1 MVNEEG
7 LSMRI
12 SRYDNPDYDLLRGV
26 DKAAILINYLGKDA
40 IKVVF
45 KSMDDT
51 DIRKILHLMS
61 KFKVVPVSITKR
73 VLEEYYEILSESEDF
88 IFSDQTGNK
97 ETIIDALGEERARD
111 ILGGLN
117 IGSGSGSRSLESLEM
132 VDAKSLSTFL
142 VNEHPQT
149 VAVILAHLDPE
160 KKGEVLRRLPES
172 LQAEVVLRMANL
184 DNVDPELIS
193 EIDKVLKNQLSSS
206 HTVEQ
211 ASLGGVQPV
220 AEMLNVMDKNSEQ
233 SIMSRLEE
241 KDPLLAEEIRKLMF
255 VFEDIAKI
263 DDRGIQILLKEVS
276 NDRLLLS
283 LKTANDEIRNK
294 IFKNISTRAAEMLR
308 EDLANMGPARLSDVE
323 TAQQEIVNV
332 ARRLEAEGKI
342 IIARGGTEDAM
353 V

>member
-1 MVNEEG
+1 
-7 LSMRI
+7 MRG
-12 SRYDNPDYDLLRGV
+12 NGKFENLDYDALRGI
-26 DKAAILINYLGKDA
+26 DKAAILVNYLGRDA
-40 IKVVF
+40 IKVLF
-45 KSMDDT
+45 KKMDDG
-51 DIRKILHLMS
+51 DIRKLLHLMS
-61 KFKVVPVSITKR
+61 KFKVVPVHITKR
-73 VLEEYYEILSESEDF
+73 VLEEYYEMVSESEDF
-88 IFSDQTGNK
+88 IFSEQMASK
-97 ETIIDALGEERARD
+97 ETIVDALGEERARG

-117 IGSGSGSRSLESLEM
+117 INSGSGRTLESLEM

-149 VAVILAHLDPE
+149 VAVILAHLEPE

-184 DNVDPELIS
+184 DNVDPELIA

-220 AEMLNVMDKNSEQ
+220 AEMLNVMDKNTEQ

-263 DDRGIQILLKEVS
+263 DDRGIQILLKEVP
-276 NDRLLLS
+276 NDRLLLA
-283 LKTANDEIRNK
+283 LKTANEDIRNK
-294 IFKNISTRAAEMLR
+294 IFKNISARAAEMLR
-308 EDLANMGPARLSDVE
+308 EDLSNMGPARLSDVE
-323 TAQQEIVNV
+323 SAQQEIVNV
-332 ARRLEAEGKI
+332 ARRLEVEGKI
-342 IIARGGTEDAM
+342 IIARGGNEDAM

>member
-1 MVNEEG
+1 
-7 LSMRI
+7 MRAI
-12 SRYDNPDYDLLRGV
+12 KMESIEYDSLRGI
-26 DKAAILINYLGKDA
+26 DKAAILVNYLGKGA
-40 IKVVF
+40 IKVLF
-45 KSMDDT
+45 NKMDDG
-51 DIRKILHLMS
+51 DIRKLIHLMS

-73 VLEEYYEILSESEDF
+73 VLEEYYEMLSEAEDF
-88 IFSDQTGNK
+88 IFSDQVSNK
-97 ETIIDALGEERARD
+97 ETIVDALGEERARG
-111 ILGGLN
+111 IMGGLN
-117 IGSGSGSRSLESLEM
+117 INSGTGRTLESLEM

-149 VAVILAHLDPE
+149 VAVILAHLEPE

-184 DNVDPELIS
+184 ENVDPELIA
-193 EIDKVLKNQLSSS
+193 EIDKVLKNQLSNTS
-206 HTVEQ
+206 TIEQ

-220 AEMLNVMDKNSEQ
+220 AEMLNVMDKNTEQ

-255 VFEDIAKI
+255 VFDDVGKI
-263 DDRGIQILLKEVS
+263 DDRGIQLLLKEVP
-276 NDRLLLS
+276 NDRLLLA
-283 LKTANDEIRNK
+283 LKTANEDIRTK
-294 IFKNISTRAAEMLR
+294 VFKNISARAAEMLK

-323 TAQQEIVNV
+323 GAQQEVVNI

-342 IIARGGTEDAM
+342 LISRGGSEDAM

>member
-1 MVNEEG
+1 M
-7 LSMRI
+7 MRVT
-12 SRYDNPDYDLLRGV
+12 RFENLEYEQLRGV
-26 DKAAILINYLGKDA
+26 DKAAILINYVGKDA
-40 IKVVF
+40 IKVLF
-45 KSMDDT
+45 QKMEDT
-51 DIRKILHLMS
+51 DIRKILHLMT
-61 KFKVVPVSITKR
+61 KFKVVPVHITKR
-73 VLEEYYEILSESEDF
+73 VLEEYYEMLSESEEF
-88 IFSDQTGNK
+88 IFSDQMQSK
-97 ETIIDALGEERARD
+97 ESIIDALGEERARG

-117 IGSGSGSRSLESLEM
+117 INSGSGRTLESLEM

-149 VAVILAHLDPE
+149 IAVILAHLEPE

-184 DNVDPELIS
+184 DNVDPELIA
-193 EIDKVLKNQLSSS
+193 EIDKVLKNQLSAS

-263 DDRGIQILLKEVS
+263 DDRGVQILLKEVP
-276 NDRLLLS
+276 NDKLLLA
-283 LKTANDEIRNK
+283 LKTAHEDIRSK
-294 IFKNISTRAAEMLR
+294 IFKNISSRAAEMLR

-323 TAQQEIVNV
+323 SAQQEIVNA

>member
-1 MVNEEG
+1 
-7 LSMRI
+7 MRA
-12 SRYDNPDYDLLRGV
+12 SKYDNIDYESLRGV
-26 DKAAILINYLGKDA
+26 DKAAILVNYLGRDA
-40 IKVVF
+40 IKVLF
-45 KSMDDT
+45 KKMDDG
-51 DIRKILHLMS
+51 DIRKLIHLMS
-61 KFKVVPVSITKR
+61 KFKIVPVHITKR
-73 VLEEYYEILSESEDF
+73 VLEEYYEMVSESEDY
-88 IFSDQTGNK
+88 IFSESMASK
-97 ETIIDALGEERARD
+97 ETIVDALGEERARA

-117 IGSGSGSRSLESLEM
+117 INSGSGRTLESLEM

-149 VAVILAHLDPE
+149 VAVILAHLEPE

-184 DNVDPELIS
+184 DNVDPELIA
-193 EIDKVLKNQLSSS
+193 EIDKVLKNQLANS

-220 AEMLNVMDKNSEQ
+220 AEMLNVMDKNTEQ

-263 DDRGIQILLKEVS
+263 DDRGIQILLKEVP
-276 NDRLLLS
+276 NDRLLLA
-283 LKTANDEIRNK
+283 LKTANEDIKNK
-294 IFKNISTRAAEMLR
+294 VFKNISARAAEMLR
-308 EDLANMGPARLSDVE
+308 EDLSNMGPARLSDVE
-323 TAQQEIVNV
+323 SAQQEIVNV
-332 ARRLEAEGKI
+332 ARRLEVEGKI
-342 IIARGGTEDAM
+342 IIARGGNEDAM

>member
-1 MVNEEG
+1 
-7 LSMRI
+7 MRVT
-12 SRYDNPDYDLLRGV
+12 RFENLEYEQLRGV
-26 DKAAILINYLGKDA
+26 DKAAILVNYVGKDA
-40 IKVVF
+40 IKVLF
-45 KSMDDT
+45 QKMEDG
-51 DIRKILHLMS
+51 DIRKILHLMT
-61 KFKVVPVSITKR
+61 KFKVVPVHITKR
-73 VLEEYYEILSESEDF
+73 VLEEYYEMLSESEDF
-88 IFSDQTGNK
+88 IFSDQMQSK
-97 ETIIDALGEERARD
+97 ESIIDALGEERARG

-117 IGSGSGSRSLESLEM
+117 INSGSGRTLESLEM

-149 VAVILAHLDPE
+149 IAVILAHLEPE

-184 DNVDPELIS
+184 DNVDPELIA
-193 EIDKVLKNQLSSS
+193 EIDKVLKNQLSAS

-263 DDRGIQILLKEVS
+263 DDRGVQILLKEVA
-276 NDRLLLS
+276 NDKLLLA
-283 LKTANDEIRNK
+283 LKTAHEDIRSK
-294 IFKNISTRAAEMLR
+294 IFKNISSRAAEMLR

-323 TAQQEIVNV
+323 SAQQEIVNA